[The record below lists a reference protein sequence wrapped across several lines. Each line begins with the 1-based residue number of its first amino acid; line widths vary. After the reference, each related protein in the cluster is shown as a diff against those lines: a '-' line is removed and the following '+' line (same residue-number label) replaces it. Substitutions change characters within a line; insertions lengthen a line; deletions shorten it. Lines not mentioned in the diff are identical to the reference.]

1 MKKNILL
8 VFGTRPEAIK
18 MAPLFHALKDKSDKF
33 QTITCVT
40 SQHRQMLDQVLE
52 IFQIK
57 PDIDLNLMKSNQ
69 SLSDL
74 TSIILSKM
82 QLVINQNKPDLIL
95 VHGDTTTT
103 FATALAGFYTS
114 KPIAHVEAGLRTN
127 NLKAPFPEEFNRQ
140 VTSKLSLLHF
150 APTEESKKNL
160 LSEGI
165 DPLRISVTGNTVIDA
180 LFWLLKKIDND
191 INLKNKIESII
202 SHNLPFNWKSKRYV
216 MITAHRREN
225 FGNGFLQIFSAIKK
239 LALQDLNTNFVYPV
253 HPNPNVSN
261 QAYEI
266 LKGHKN
272 IHLIQPQEYDVFIY
286 LLKYSYLVLTDSGGI
301 QEEAPSLG
309 KPVLVMRE
317 ATERPEGV
325 LAGTVKLVG
334 SNEKNIFENVSDLL
348 NNEKIYK
355 EMSLAHNP
363 YGDGLACK
371 RIIDFLSKF

>member
-140 VTSKLSLLHF
+140 VTSKLSSLHF

-160 LSEGI
+160 LLEGI
-165 DPLRISVTGNTVIDA
+165 DPFRITVTGNTVIDA
-180 LFWLLKKIDND
+180 LFWLLKK
-191 INLKNKIESII
+191 LII
-202 SHNLPFNWKSKRYV
+202 
-216 MITAHRREN
+216 
-225 FGNGFLQIFSAIKK
+225 
-239 LALQDLNTNFVYPV
+239 
-253 HPNPNVSN
+253 
-261 QAYEI
+261 I
-266 LKGHKN
+266 L
-272 IHLIQPQEYDVFIY
+272 
-286 LLKYSYLVLTDSGGI
+286 T
-301 QEEAPSLG
+301 
-309 KPVLVMRE
+309 
-317 ATERPEGV
+317 
-325 LAGTVKLVG
+325 
-334 SNEKNIFENVSDLL
+334 
-348 NNEKIYK
+348 
-355 EMSLAHNP
+355 
-363 YGDGLACK
+363 
-371 RIIDFLSKF
+371 